1 MLLILHSLNLAQNI
15 LEDSICRQII
25 ELPQR
30 SVHTFGIIEC
40 DSGRPVSLV
49 DTFGFA
55 EEDDLVELGW
65 IDTDVL
71 GAVVVELIEDIVV
84 EEALFA
90 VDFAALVS

>member
-1 MLLILHSLNLAQNI
+1 M
-15 LEDSICRQII
+15 EDRICREIV
-25 ELPQR
+25 ELPER
-30 SVHTFGIIEC
+30 SVDTLGIIEC
-40 DSGRPVSLV
+40 DGGRPVSLV

-71 GAVVVELIEDIVV
+71 GAVVVELIKDIVV

-90 VDFAALVS
+90 VDFAALVP

>member
-1 MLLILHSLNLAQNI
+1 M
-15 LEDSICRQII
+15 EESIRRQII
-25 ELPQR
+25 ELPQC
-30 SVHTFGIIEC
+30 SVHTLGIVEC

-84 EEALFA
+84 EKALFA